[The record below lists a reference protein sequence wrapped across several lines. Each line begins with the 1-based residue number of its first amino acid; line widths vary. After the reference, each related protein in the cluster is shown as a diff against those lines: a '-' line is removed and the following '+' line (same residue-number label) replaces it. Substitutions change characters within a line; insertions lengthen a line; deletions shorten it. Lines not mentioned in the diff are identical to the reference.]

1 MPTEA
6 TEDKI
11 HYLSSKLLY
20 SGNIRNFS
28 KMYYLTLENDQM
40 IPQMKRLLSHVFA
53 EDLIAQREEKA
64 FNKIAAE
71 TGENWKR
78 MRNII

>member
-1 MPTEA
+1 
-6 TEDKI
+6 
-11 HYLSSKLLY
+11 
-20 SGNIRNFS
+20 
-28 KMYYLTLENDQM
+28 MYYLTLENDQM

-71 TGENWKR
+71 TGKTGSG
-78 MRNII
+78 